1 MLGQP
6 SGKTIKIR
14 LDTKIAFG
22 TGLQISL
29 LDFSTSIYNGASQIC
44 HSVMVHNHNSSD
56 SSNSGQTWRGQET
69 FRIVRSLPKSW
80 SDECSKTCTRTVRRS
95 IDSNLRW
102 HQRIHADHAVIRIW
116 QTLAAHATRLPAK
129 YRNKAFTQVHIIMS
143 AAGLR

>member
-29 LDFSTSIYNGASQIC
+29 LDFGTSIYNGASQIC
-44 HSVMVHNHNSSD
+44 HSVMVY
-56 SSNSGQTWRGQET
+56 NSGQTGRSQEPLRIGRGLPTSGPISCNWQTCKCE
-69 FRIVRSLPKSW
+69 SL
-80 SDECSKTCTRTVRRS
+80 R
-95 IDSNLRW
+95 IDSNLRQ